1 MSRWLTKR
9 EQIMSLEQEYSQYL
23 IRFDELVGTVEIGQV
38 GAFKGKLVKKLS
50 QDGYK
55 ILADEYRGVLNEF
68 ETMVKNAQTIDE
80 RVMMR
85 IRKSELELLIVNSPV
100 LP

>member
-1 MSRWLTKR
+1 MVEKG
-9 EQIMSLEQEYSQYL
+9 YGQYL
-23 IRFDELVGTVEIGQV
+23 IRFDELVGRVDVGQV
-38 GAFKGKLVKKLS
+38 GSFKGKLVKKFS
-50 QDGYK
+50 QEEYE
-55 ILADEYRGVLNEF
+55 ILAGEYQIVIDEF
-68 ETMVKNAQTIDE
+68 EAMVRRAQTVDE

>member
-1 MSRWLTKR
+1 MG
-9 EQIMSLEQEYSQYL
+9 LEHEYGQYL
-23 IRFDELVGTVEIGQV
+23 VRFDELVGTVDIGQV
-38 GAFKGKLVKKLS
+38 GSFKGKLVKKLS
-50 QDGYK
+50 EAGYRA
-55 ILADEYRGVLNEF
+55 LADDYREVLAEF
-68 ETMVKNAQTIDE
+68 EAMVQNAQTVDE

>member
-1 MSRWLTKR
+1 MMVEKGYR
-9 EQIMSLEQEYSQYL
+9 QYL
-23 IRFDELVGTVEIGQV
+23 IRFDELVGTVDVGQV
-38 GAFKGKLVKKLS
+38 GSFKDKLVKKLS
-50 QDGYK
+50 KEEYEV
-55 ILADEYRGVLNEF
+55 LAGEYQTVINEF
-68 ETMVKNAQTIDE
+68 EAMVRRAQTLDE